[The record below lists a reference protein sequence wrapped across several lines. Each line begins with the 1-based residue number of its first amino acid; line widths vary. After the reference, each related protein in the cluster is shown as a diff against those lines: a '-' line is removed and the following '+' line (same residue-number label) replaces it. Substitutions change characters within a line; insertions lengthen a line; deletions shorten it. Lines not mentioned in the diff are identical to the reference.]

1 VTPAIDSPCRSR
13 HSGYREFK
21 TAVDVKVTEKHFI
34 PLASPLGAIL
44 ITVVWTVLVLASL
57 LAQREQLNRTAA
69 ELARIAAISNL
80 QKDITIRKWA
90 SNVEGL
96 FIREQHVP
104 PIDALEQEERLTAI
118 RGNGERIPIVAVTPM
133 HLLLAIQGMTNEA
146 TGSRERL
153 TSKQLR
159 NRDNSPDDW
168 ELRAL
173 SDLEDGETMIAETFP
188 DKANGHGLMRVM
200 IPMRMEEECLSCHR
214 DTLVPVG
221 GLRGAATI
229 AVDLLTYRNAQEPTW
244 RAIQYWHAVIW
255 LLGVVTFMLL
265 HFVALKRA
273 REQARQD
280 QVRRENEMAF
290 AAMAEGAA
298 ITDADGTILWVNDAF
313 CRISG
318 YEREEA
324 IGANPRILKSG
335 IHEAA
340 FYKNLWDQLI
350 STGSWRGEIWNRR
363 RNGEVFP
370 EELSIQALIGPDGKP
385 SRYISIFSD
394 ITQRKQH
401 ETELAAYR
409 EHLEELVKLRT
420 EELTVARDQAETAN
434 RSKSAFL
441 ANMSH
446 ELRTPLNAVI
456 GFSKL
461 MEKDPALSPENRR
474 SLEIINH
481 SGRHLLTL
489 INDVLELSKIESGK
503 MEMRPEEVDLRELLE
518 QVVEMMRLRADE
530 SGLDLRLECESLP
543 SCVHLDPGMLRQV
556 LLNLLSNAVKFTES
570 GSIVVRATS
579 QPTGKGAVRLAFS
592 VRDTGIGISPE
603 EQERIFSSFE
613 QIGPSHRGGT
623 GLGLTIS
630 RRYVEM
636 MGGELAVDSH
646 PGEGSDFHFAI
657 EALIADGA
665 VRAPVSHEPHLSI
678 HLEHKVSALVLDE
691 QKEARLLIRSILEPL
706 GFTVHEAVTLKQ
718 ARSLIAN
725 CDINLIFTGWY
736 LSDGEGLDL
745 IRQLSGR
752 GSALVMVTANATEE
766 SRAAALAAGAAG
778 FLSKPL
784 VEADLLRLIQRLL
797 STNVS
802 PTPTQPHYRPAL
814 LKEMLTTL
822 SPAGRAQ
829 LVRAA
834 ISLNPVEIESAIN
847 TVAENEPP
855 LAEQLLM
862 LTRQR
867 SYQELWEILEIEGS
881 ET

>member
-1 VTPAIDSPCRSR
+1 M
-13 HSGYREFK
+13 
-21 TAVDVKVTEKHFI
+21 
-34 PLASPLGAIL
+34 

-80 QKDITIRKWA
+80 QKDITIRQWA
-90 SNVEGL
+90 SKVEGL

-118 RGNGERIPIVAVTPM
+118 RGNGERIPLVSVTPM
-133 HLLLAIQGMTNEA
+133 HLLLAIQSMTNDA

-168 ELRAL
+168 ELEAL
-173 SDLEDGETMIAETFP
+173 SELEDGDTMIAESFP
-188 DKANGHGLMRVM
+188 DKASGHGLMRVM

-318 YEREEA
+318 YQREDV
-324 IGANPRILKSG
+324 IGVNPRILKSG
-335 IHEAA
+335 IHEPE
-340 FYKNLWDQLI
+340 FYKNLWGQLI
-350 STGSWRGEIWNRR
+350 RTGSWRGEIWNRR
-363 RNGEVFP
+363 RDGEVFP

-409 EHLEELVKLRT
+409 EHLEELVRLRT
-420 EELTVARDQAETAN
+420 EELTIARDQAETAN
-434 RSKSAFL
+434 RSKSVFL

-461 MEKDPALSPENRR
+461 MEKDPALSRENRR

-481 SGRHLLTL
+481 SGLHLLTL

-503 MEMRPEEVDLRELLE
+503 MEMRPEEVDLQELLE

-556 LLNLLSNAVKFTES
+556 LLNLLSNAVKFTDS
-570 GSIVVRATS
+570 GAIVVRAS
-579 QPTGKGAVRLAFS
+579 AQATGKGTAQLSFS

-613 QIGPSHRGGT
+613 QVPSHRGGT

-630 RRYVEM
+630 RRYVQM
-636 MGGELAVDSH
+636 MGGDLSVDSC
-646 PGEGSDFHFAI
+646 PGEGSDFHFSI
-657 EALIADGA
+657 EAPVADGA
-665 VRAPVSHEPHLSI
+665 VRASAPHEPHPSI
-678 HLEHKVSALVLDE
+678 HLDRQVSALVLDE
-691 QKEARLLIRSILEPL
+691 KKEARLLVLSILEPL

-718 ARSLIAN
+718 ARSLIASR
-725 CDINLIFTGWY
+725 DIQLIFTGWY

-752 GSALVMVTANATEE
+752 GPALVMVTANATEE
-766 SRAAALAAGAAG
+766 SRAATLAAGADG

-797 STNVS
+797 PKIAGV
-802 PTPTQPHYRPAL
+802 TPKQPHSQPAL
-814 LKEMLTTL
+814 LKEMLETL
-822 SPAGRAQ
+822 SPADRAH

-834 ISLNPVEIESAIN
+834 ISLNPAEIESAIHS
-847 TVAENEPP
+847 VAENDPP
-855 LAEQLLM
+855 LAAQLLA

-881 ET
+881 DT